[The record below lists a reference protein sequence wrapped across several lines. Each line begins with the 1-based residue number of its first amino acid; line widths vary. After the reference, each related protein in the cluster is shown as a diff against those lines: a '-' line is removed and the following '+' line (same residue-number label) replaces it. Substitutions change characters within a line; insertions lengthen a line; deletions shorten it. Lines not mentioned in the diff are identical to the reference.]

1 MQTINSLLKIVS
13 DALGAVAML
22 FLAFLVFGTTLDV
35 LVRALTGSPIT
46 GVFEFTELALVMVVF
61 LGAGWA
67 QRDPATR
74 ARVVALAWAVGALA
88 LLMLAIPATHE
99 AIYSVSI
106 REFRWGYVKIP
117 IWWTKASL
125 AAGLWFAFIQ
135 MAIQSLQLFLF
146 GEPAETQQASPDLH

>member
-13 DALGAVAML
+13 DVLGAVAML

-67 QRDPATR
+67 QRDDAHIRVTVLTEKLSPATR
-74 ARVVALAWAVGALA
+74 A
-88 LLMLAIPATHE
+88 
-99 AIYSVSI
+99 
-106 REFRWGYVKIP
+106 
-117 IWWTKASL
+117 
-125 AAGLWFAFIQ
+125 
-135 MAIQSLQLFLF
+135 
-146 GEPAETQQASPDLH
+146 DLDPRSE

>member
-61 LGAGWA
+61 LGAG
-67 QRDPATR
+67 
-74 ARVVALAWAVGALA
+74 
-88 LLMLAIPATHE
+88 
-99 AIYSVSI
+99 
-106 REFRWGYVKIP
+106 
-117 IWWTKASL
+117 
-125 AAGLWFAFIQ
+125 
-135 MAIQSLQLFLF
+135 
-146 GEPAETQQASPDLH
+146 